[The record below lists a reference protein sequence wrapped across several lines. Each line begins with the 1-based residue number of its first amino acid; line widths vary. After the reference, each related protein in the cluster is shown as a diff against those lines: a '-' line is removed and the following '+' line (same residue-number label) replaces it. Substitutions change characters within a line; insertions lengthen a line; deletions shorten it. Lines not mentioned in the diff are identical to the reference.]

1 MPVSHVRLVKH
12 GDEVTIGGIRVS
24 CLFTPCHTTGHIC
37 YYVTQV
43 SLSECLAFIG
53 LCLNTIDR
61 IIARLPLPSNYSEL
75 SSLVVLQAEKK
86 ILF

>member
-1 MPVSHVRLVKH
+1 MKVVKKQEEVVVVTRSLMPVSHVRLVRH

-43 SLSECLAFIG
+43 GS
-53 LCLNTIDR
+53 
-61 IIARLPLPSNYSEL
+61 
-75 SSLVVLQAEKK
+75 
-86 ILF
+86 

>member
-43 SLSECLAFIG
+43 SLSDCLELIG
-53 LCLNTIDR
+53 
-61 IIARLPLPSNYSEL
+61 
-75 SSLVVLQAEKK
+75 
-86 ILF
+86 ILFW